1 MCAVPLFVLRK
12 LCSFLQLFSEISRH
26 FLIVMEK
33 IGLFPLNI
41 VVFPDSSVPLH
52 IFEPRYKELVN
63 TALEGHRDFGINLV
77 DSARLYQTGCTVE
90 VSEISRRYPDGRMD
104 VVVTG
109 KRRYTLRSL
118 REGEESYYVG
128 IVDYFGDDDADE
140 SVDTSLRAECITL
153 YNELVEIVYPGAAE
167 EYVLDIVST
176 VTASFV
182 IAQKAGLDILR
193 KQELLEIRSETRRL
207 EILQDYIERLLPDLR
222 EKRRLQDVVMS
233 DGYIPNHRK

>member
-1 MCAVPLFVLRK
+1 
-12 LCSFLQLFSEISRH
+12 
-26 FLIVMEK
+26 MEK

-52 IFEPRYKELVN
+52 IFEPRYKELIN
-63 TALEGHRDFGINLV
+63 TALDKHKDFGINLV

-90 VSEISRRYPDGRMD
+90 VSEISRRYPDGRLD
-104 VVVTG
+104 VIVTG
-109 KRRYTLRSL
+109 KQRYTLRSL
-118 REGEESYYVG
+118 REGEELYYVG
-128 IVDYFGDDDADE
+128 IVDYFADDDDNE
-140 SVDTSLRAECITL
+140 SVDTGLRVECITL
-153 YNELVEIVYPGAAE
+153 YNELIEIVYPGAADD
-167 EYVLDIVST
+167 YVLDIAST

-207 EILQDYIERLLPDLR
+207 EILQDYMERLLPDLR

-233 DGYIPNHRK
+233 DGYIPNHKK